1 MFDEI
6 NNYLEWNSA
15 LLWHFFP
22 TGDENPIIFLN
33 EDLLEMLGN
42 YRGITKQGTWEQDFL
57 SKTLLQGTH
66 LNNFVREWRQ
76 FTGKDNCTARSWD
89 RLVSFLLT
97 QKVKGKPC
105 FFAMLCAIMYIACK
119 RGANHANMNN
129 EARIYLGLNY
139 RGDFGHL
146 IESLFVKLNQFY
158 PSFDPDRMV
167 CGQQRYISR
176 IKFHIVL
183 PITQRDDFIDF
194 VELNKI
200 KWEDE
205 HYIDFANNYL
215 IPALANANKR
225 NLIEKVTKEENIPYF
240 KSILRSHLNYDRA
253 ESRCGNTVQTRQLKW
268 RYELYFDFDGNPSF
282 YILPLFSTS
291 FGIIISNGKI
301 NIDGN
306 SELSEY
312 LSSNVT
318 FSCVSSYDF
327 TVNNIPYNLSNIA
340 DNNGR
345 WNRELYFELVGENI
359 YHQKTDL
366 LPGHQYLKF
375 VSTTQRGN
383 NTVDDNWQQVDINVD
398 IPNYDVFE
406 CRDYQPAALARRNR
420 ERLQDAYDL
429 YGIGSWFSVCLT
441 GDQKIYWK
449 PDMVGSEPVQIR
461 NTFLGQNGKTYFQLP
476 RNNNY
481 SLIGTLYI
489 AINIDNPQLSQ
500 RISISFDWNG
510 RQSRYSMNGW
520 GEPTEDIIQPDN
532 LTPPTRHFILPETFN
547 NATRNANLLV
557 QILYDIV
564 DANGCVSQKKI
575 VSALDFVLAYHNIIP
590 TKQNRNNL
598 IYALRRLGYIF
609 SFYSPEE
616 RGYVNQLI
624 ASYLEIT
631 NL

>member
-205 HYIDFANNYL
+205 HYIDFANNIL

-225 NLIEKVTKEENIPYF
+225 CLIEK
-240 KSILRSHLNYDRA
+240 L
-253 ESRCGNTVQTRQLKW
+253 LK
-268 RYELYFDFDGNPSF
+268 
-282 YILPLFSTS
+282 
-291 FGIIISNGKI
+291 K
-301 NIDGN
+301 
-306 SELSEY
+306 
-312 LSSNVT
+312 
-318 FSCVSSYDF
+318 
-327 TVNNIPYNLSNIA
+327 
-340 DNNGR
+340 
-345 WNRELYFELVGENI
+345 
-359 YHQKTDL
+359 K
-366 LPGHQYLKF
+366 
-375 VSTTQRGN
+375 
-383 NTVDDNWQQVDINVD
+383 
-398 IPNYDVFE
+398 
-406 CRDYQPAALARRNR
+406 
-420 ERLQDAYDL
+420 
-429 YGIGSWFSVCLT
+429 
-441 GDQKIYWK
+441 
-449 PDMVGSEPVQIR
+449 
-461 NTFLGQNGKTYFQLP
+461 TFL
-476 RNNNY
+476 
-481 SLIGTLYI
+481 
-489 AINIDNPQLSQ
+489 
-500 RISISFDWNG
+500 
-510 RQSRYSMNGW
+510 
-520 GEPTEDIIQPDN
+520 
-532 LTPPTRHFILPETFN
+532 ILKVFFEVT
-547 NATRNANLLV
+547 
-557 QILYDIV
+557 
-564 DANGCVSQKKI
+564 
-575 VSALDFVLAYHNIIP
+575 
-590 TKQNRNNL
+590 
-598 IYALRRLGYIF
+598 
-609 SFYSPEE
+609 
-616 RGYVNQLI
+616 
-624 ASYLEIT
+624 
-631 NL
+631 